1 MFKSYTQIVFLKCI
15 DESLHLFPQQA
26 VLSPLPCKRTT
37 MLIFSDI
44 IDYVLWIIKRF
55 FLKLLRWNRFSSC
68 PENNLRFVRGKQ
80 HIVARVVI
88 LWCSLD
94 STSWSFSRCLQ
105 MLQKSRTAQHFS
117 QFFSCS
123 FSSRKRFQIKRL
135 LEQKETFKEGNAP
148 NNNYSD
154 K

>member
-1 MFKSYTQIVFLKCI
+1 MNLCICSPNRQFCLLYPAKEQQCSFFQI
-15 DESLHLFPQQA
+15 SL
-26 VLSPLPCKRTT
+26 T
-37 MLIFSDI
+37 
-44 IDYVLWIIKRF
+44 VLWIIKQF

-68 PENNLRFVRGKQ
+68 PENNLRFVRGEQ

-88 LWCSLD
+88 LWWSLD

-135 LEQKETFKEGNAP
+135 LEQKETFKEVNAP